1 MTPQQAHEGLREK
14 IADQRLHKLKQ
25 QRQLRKEANQRQILL
40 TKQLNRGIETHNQSA
55 LCSVIE

>member
-1 MTPQQAHEGLREK
+1 VTPQLAHEGLREK
-14 IADQRLHKLKQ
+14 IVAQRLHKLKQ
-25 QRQLRKEANQRQILL
+25 QRQRRKEANQRQIYL